1 MGSRWD
7 RYWFGEASLMRL
19 AVFRI
24 FVMAAAFYAVWHFR
38 ISVFQ
43 HAQGIDVS
51 YLGRSWRPIFALE
64 ALGIGPPGPRAASVL
79 WAAMLASLALG
90 LVGLATRAACA
101 VAAVLVAYWIAV
113 HYSFGQPHHDCVA
126 LFFALAALP
135 FAPVGRRFSLDA
147 LLGRVRRAGRGGD
160 PRDVAERA
168 PWAALPWRLTQLT
181 IALGYFF
188 AGATKLVLAGPLW
201 ADGYTLQGIMIEYRS
216 PWSEALA
223 SRVEVCALM
232 SAGLLLVQTS
242 FPLIFL
248 ARALRWVYVP
258 LAVAFHLM
266 AMQTM
271 ATGTFL
277 SLWLLLVSFVP
288 TERAPGWLRAAL
300 LEGPPV
306 RRAAAWAGCSL
317 AAGTTLALF
326 FRTLP
331 GAMWLALVPI
341 ALAGVLACLPRLRAT
356 LTYDA
361 AHASARRFTALLL
374 SLDWAR
380 RLEAT
385 PGPVGATEQG
395 RRPGGRD
402 LLRAAVR
409 TPLGLL
415 AAPLAAPFFGRLRVP
430 VELAPR

>member
-1 MGSRWD
+1 
-7 RYWFGEASLMRL
+7 
-19 AVFRI
+19 
-24 FVMAAAFYAVWHFR
+24 
-38 ISVFQ
+38 
-43 HAQGIDVS
+43 
-51 YLGRSWRPIFALE
+51 
-64 ALGIGPPGPRAASVL
+64 
-79 WAAMLASLALG
+79 
-90 LVGLATRAACA
+90 
-101 VAAVLVAYWIAV
+101 
-113 HYSFGQPHHDCVA
+113 
-126 LFFALAALP
+126 
-135 FAPVGRRFSLDA
+135 
-147 LLGRVRRAGRGGD
+147 
-160 PRDVAERA
+160 
-168 PWAALPWRLTQLT
+168 
-181 IALGYFF
+181 
-188 AGATKLVLAGPLW
+188 
-201 ADGYTLQGIMIEYRS
+201 
-216 PWSEALA
+216 
-223 SRVEVCALM
+223 M

-361 AHASARRFTALLL
+361 AHASARRLTALLL

-409 TPLGLL
+409 TPVGLL